1 MDPRGPPPTIYTA
14 VYSGVAVFEMTIN
27 NVAVM
32 RRRDDSWL
40 NATQILKVAGVEKGK
55 RTKVLEKEILSGTHE
70 KVQGGYGKYQGTWI
84 DFERGREFCRQY
96 GVEHILAPL
105 LNLDTT
111 STAGHDSTP
120 TKEQAMAA
128 KRKRMYNPSFSQ
140 PNGSNGLF
148 PANSPA
154 VTSALTTLGKASAML
169 ESPSNRPGL
178 STVSSSVQGVMR
190 EDSHSQGNWP
200 APPASMMSDPS
211 FLYNQQLP
219 DSTYASQIVGHE
231 SQNDIHEPPS
241 KRARASSPVQ
251 ETADPIH
258 EEGPAPPL
266 NPHDIPN
273 VESAKAILMDVFL
286 RGEEQAIE
294 SLEQITPEQVDM
306 PLDATGNTAIHWAA
320 ALARINVVRALINR
334 GSNIFRVNESGE
346 TALTRSCFSTNNF
359 DQNCFPALL
368 NLLHPSIPIQDNHGR
383 TVLHHIAVKSG
394 MKGRG
399 QDAKYYLNCLLEFV
413 AKHGVAS
420 SATSNNQRGQTM
432 RVISLERFISDVV
445 NAQDKTG
452 DTALAIAGRIG
463 NHAIISPLLDVGA
476 DPSIPNRAGL
486 RPCDFGVGVQ
496 NGQVVPAPNE
506 QQQVRQ
512 LNYTVPQ
519 AVVQK
524 REDIIKY
531 LAMQDLIRSL
541 ENDFQK
547 ELDGKQSTVT
557 TTLTSLRDVT
567 SRLGA
572 ERSRANDLRTK
583 VRKISDLRQ
592 ACRNLKRALQE
603 HPVTEGLPTP
613 AEEGSGGAVI
623 AGTAAGPNGT
633 TTPATPAEGRRGSI
647 TEEQEPTTAD
657 TPYTLQNSLL
667 APVHSISNLT
677 TTQLAYIKT
686 LPPSTLLKSRLK
698 GYKRNERSLQGTV
711 QKLKEKSMDLEN
723 NFRRVV
729 ALSTGIEEQNVDGL
743 IEGLVMAV
751 ESDPGEVD
759 TNRVVGFLRKIGE
772 AET

>member
-128 KRKRMYNPSFSQ
+128 KRKRMYNPSFGQ

-148 PANSPA
+148 PLNSTA

-178 STVSSSVQGVMR
+178 PAISSSLQGVMR
-190 EDSHSQGNWP
+190 EDSHSQGSWP
-200 APPASMMSDPS
+200 PPPASMMSDPS
-211 FLYNQQLP
+211 FLHSQQLP

-231 SQNDIHEPPS
+231 SQNDMHEPPS
-241 KRARASSPVQ
+241 KRARASSPVRDMP
-251 ETADPIH
+251 DPIH
-258 EEGPAPPL
+258 EEGPALPL
-266 NPHDIPN
+266 NLHDIPN
-273 VESAKAILMDVFL
+273 VEHAKAILMDVFL

-306 PLDATGNTAIHWAA
+306 PLDTMGNAAIHWAA

-334 GSNIFRVNESGE
+334 GSNIFRVNDSGE
-346 TALTRSCFSTNNF
+346 TALARSCFSTNNF

-368 NLLHPSIPIQDNHGR
+368 NLLHPSIPVQDNNGR
-383 TVLHHIAVKSG
+383 TILHHIAVKSG

-413 AKHGVAS
+413 AKHGVAP
-420 SATSNNQRGQTM
+420 SATPNNQHEQTL
-432 RVISLERFISDVV
+432 RVMSLGRFISDVV

-452 DTALAIAGRIG
+452 DTALSISGRIG
-463 NHAIISPLLDVGA
+463 NNSIIIPLLDVGA

-524 REDIIKY
+524 REDIVKS
-531 LAMQDLIRSL
+531 MQDLIRSL

-557 TTLTSLRDVT
+557 TTLSSLRDVT

-592 ACRNLKRALQE
+592 ACRNLKRALEEQ
-603 HPVTEGLPTP
+603 PVTEGLPTP
-613 AEEGSGGAVI
+613 AEEGIGGTVI

-633 TTPATPAEGRRGSI
+633 ATPAPPAEGRRASI
-647 TEEQEPTTAD
+647 ADEQQEASTAD

-677 TTQLAYIKT
+677 TTQLAYIKS

-698 GYKRNERSLQGTV
+698 GYKRNERSLQGTA

-772 AET
+772 ADT